1 MRSAEA
7 RAKTV
12 EAAKEDLV
20 GILGVAESLIRFE
33 VLEEPKPGLMGLGG
47 HMALV
52 RGTAIAARAEWV
64 KGYLKGLFQTSGDEA
79 VVVVRQEEDRL
90 QVSVSGDFEWFTG
103 ITGESLDALQRVV
116 NSTAQQAEGRGEVEP
131 GDLITIDIG
140 RWRER
145 RYEQLEKEALELAAQ
160 AKASG
165 EAIPMKPMSASDR
178 RAVHIALRDY
188 PGIATTS
195 EGEEPARRVV
205 VRPLASDEQASSPER
220 QEMPEGGPE
229 PHE

>member
-12 EAAKEDLV
+12 EAAKADLV
-20 GILGVAESLIRFE
+20 GILGVPEAQIRFE

-47 HMALV
+47 HQALV
-52 RGTAIAARAEWV
+52 RGTAIQSRADWV
-64 KGYLKGLFQTSGDEA
+64 KAYLKGLFQVSGDDA
-79 VVVVRQEEDRL
+79 VVVVRSEEDRI
-90 QVSVSGDFEWFTG
+90 QASVSGDFEWFTG

-116 NSTAQQAEGRGEVEP
+116 NSTAQQAESRGEVE
-131 GDLITIDIG
+131 GGALITVDIG

-145 RYEQLEKEALELAAQ
+145 RYEQLEKQALELAVQ

-165 EAIPMKPMSASDR
+165 QEIAMKPMSAADR

-188 PGIATTS
+188 PGISTAS
-195 EGEEPARRVV
+195 DGEEPMRRVV
-205 VRPLASDEQASSPER
+205 IRPLSAVEAEEGPDHSGE
-220 QEMPEGGPE
+220 EGGQDIE
-229 PHE
+229 A

>member
-52 RGTAIAARAEWV
+52 RGTAVAARAEWV

-90 QVSVSGDFEWFTG
+90 QVSVSGEFDWFTG

-145 RYEQLEKEALELAAQ
+145 RYEQLENVALELAAQ

-188 PGIATTS
+188 PGISTTS

-205 VRPLASDEQASSPER
+205 VRPLLSDEQASSPER
-220 QEMPEGGPE
+220 QEMPEGGSE